1 MNETLEHHGI
11 LGMKWGVRRY
21 QNKDGTWT
29 EEGKEHRAEEKPLF
43 TKEEL
48 DGVKSRN
55 MDNDGDWAIND
66 AMFIEVADHY
76 FPNGIKTDSRWAQE
90 FYKFCDNPHKYM
102 ESVKKQK
109 EYWSIPTPERAKTPL
124 ADSLADTD
132 EYKEYVNSYKKLNDQ
147 FQRDGKN
154 SKDVEDHYA
163 DALDK
168 ATNKAL
174 ELSREYFGMHDI
186 GYGPAGELVWD
197 RLRLDTENETK
208 HSDDSTED
216 SLMHHGILGMKWGIR
231 RYQNADGSLTAAG
244 RKRYGVDENDGQR
257 SSSGPS
263 SGDSSNSITR
273 TPAKSASEMTDQEL
287 NQALNRLRMEQQYNE
302 LTGAKSSNQYQNQQ
316 NFSTPPSNTGNLSNA
331 ELQAY
336 ITRLDMEKRYAQ
348 LTAPPPKEV
357 SAGKKFMNDVVG
369 PAINQVAK
377 AFIVAS
383 LSKALGLKG
392 DGDNGG
398 NNNNNNGGKKN
409 NNDDSQYKSLKKE
422 LNDLKSMMG
431 SQKKNQD
438 NGGNQKK
445 ESSRDRDNDS
455 ESSSLPEP
463 QRNTHRDSIFSAAR
477 DAARQA
483 REQQREQKRQERAQK
498 REDDR
503 VYRDT
508 FAEVRRNMRDY
519 QRQEREE
526 RQRQSLIDDSRR
538 ARESQNRWAS
548 VSAFLSGLERQN
560 GIQYTPKAQDYRT
573 SGEKYLDNYIARMG
587 R

>member
-29 EEGKEHRAEEKPLF
+29 EEGKEHRNPSVKDCKKEYNELRKQRNAYYDKYGMDLPEKES
-43 TKEEL
+43 KEL
-48 DGVKSRN
+48 DSIDERINSLIEGRYSEAVFREYNEKQPELIRNHTGEEVSWKDAFGDSYENTTKGNRHSLVGLVEGGTGQYRFKSR
-55 MDNDGDWAIND
+55 MLGHSD
-66 AMFIEVADHY
+66 
-76 FPNGIKTDSRWAQE
+76 
-90 FYKFCDNPHKYM
+90 
-102 ESVKKQK
+102 ES
-109 EYWSIPTPERAKTPL
+109 
-124 ADSLADTD
+124 
-132 EYKEYVNSYKKLNDQ
+132 
-147 FQRDGKN
+147 
-154 SKDVEDHYA
+154 ED
-163 DALDK
+163 
-168 ATNKAL
+168 
-174 ELSREYFGMHDI
+174 DI
-186 GYGPAGELVWD
+186 A
-197 RLRLDTENETK
+197 
-208 HSDDSTED
+208 SDDSSED
-216 SLMHHGILGMKWGIR
+216 TLEHHGILGMKWGIR

-257 SSSGPS
+257 SSSGQS
-263 SGDSSNSITR
+263 SGQSSGSNSDTTTR

-348 LTAPPPKEV
+348 LTAPPPKEI

-377 AFIVAS
+377 AYIVAS

-398 NNNNNNGGKKN
+398 NNNNNGGKKNN
-409 NNDDSQYKSLKKE
+409 NNDDSQYKSIKKE

-431 SQKKNQD
+431 SQRKQD
-438 NGGNQKK
+438 NSGNQKR
-445 ESSRDRDNDS
+445 ESSRDS

-463 QRNTHRDSIFSAAR
+463 QHNTHRDSIFSAAR
-477 DAARQA
+477 DAARNA
-483 REQQREQKRQERAQK
+483 REQRREQQRQERAQK
-498 REDDR
+498 RENDR
-503 VYRDT
+503 LYRDT
-508 FAEVRRNMRDY
+508 FAEVRRNVRDY

-560 GIQYTPKAQDYRT
+560 GIQNTPAAQDYRT
-573 SGEKYLDNYIARMG
+573 SGEKYLDSYIARMG